1 MSKAADAVRETRTSL
16 ATVFRNPNL
25 RRINLAFAGS
35 AIGDWAYATAIVI
48 WAYDVGGVRAVG
60 IWFTVRLIL
69 MTIATPFAST
79 LVDRL
84 PRRTVMVTTDLAR
97 GAIAATVAVLIWVDA
112 APISVFVLATLA
124 SIMSAPF
131 RPAVAAILPT
141 LVDSPDELTAANGTT
156 STIDSLSF
164 LVGPALG
171 GVLVTAIGV
180 PFVVVFNA
188 VTFLWSAA
196 LLIRI
201 RVTDAEAEVAA
212 VRADEAAV
220 VEAAEELVA
229 VAADERVPAA
239 VDVAP
244 AGTGGGESEP
254 ETDTGTAAD
263 GSAEK
268 ESSGFFAESMAGFRT
283 IWANRDLRLV
293 SGVYSAQTIVAGASA
308 VFMIEMAVQMT
319 PFGSRGVG
327 YLDSVMGVGA
337 VIGGLVAISRASA
350 QRRATDF
357 GVGVVFWALP
367 LVLTAVWPQL
377 WAAFLAMFVIG
388 VANPVVDV
396 NAATILQRTAP
407 DEVMGR
413 VFGALETALIGAM
426 ALGSAIMPLLIHAI
440 GLRWSLA
447 VLAAGI
453 SLAVLPAFGHLRRMN
468 AELGEPD
475 GLVLLRA
482 IPMFAPVEP
491 KALERMAQSMV
502 RLEVP
507 AGEVVIREGDEGD
520 RFYVIES
527 GALTATFHGEALS
540 HMGAGDPFGEIAL
553 LRDVPRT
560 ATVTADEPS
569 VLYALEREPFLD
581 AVTGNSEVNSRAD
594 DLIGKRIPTY

>member
-1 MSKAADAVRETRTSL
+1 MSKASDAVRETRTSL
-16 ATVFRNPNL
+16 TTVFRNPNL

-60 IWFTVRLIL
+60 LWFTVRLLL

-97 GAIAATVAVLIWVDA
+97 GAIAATVALLVWVDA
-112 APISVFVLATLA
+112 APLTVFVLATLA
-124 SIMSAPF
+124 SIMAAPF

-141 LVDSPDELTAANGTT
+141 LVEAPEELTAANGTT

-171 GVLVTAIGV
+171 GVLVTVIGV

-188 VTFLWSAA
+188 LTFLWSAS
-196 LLIRI
+196 LLL
-201 RVTDAEAEVAA
+201 RVSTGGELAATTVQEAVVPGAEGVVAEAAEGRGAGAGETLAPVVAPAATVEVE
-212 VRADEAAV
+212 RPGSADEAP
-220 VEAAEELVA
+220 VA
-229 VAADERVPAA
+229 K
-239 VDVAP
+239 
-244 AGTGGGESEP
+244 EP
-254 ETDTGTAAD
+254 
-263 GSAEK
+263 
-268 ESSGFFAESMAGFRT
+268 SGFLSDSMAGFRT
-283 IWANRDLRLV
+283 IWRDPDLRLV

-327 YLDSVMGVGA
+327 YLDSAMGVGA
-337 VIGGLVAISRASA
+337 VIGGLVAIGRASA
-350 QRRATDF
+350 RRLATDF
-357 GVGVVFWALP
+357 GIGVVFWAVP
-367 LVLTAVWPQL
+367 LVLAAVWPQM
-377 WAAFLAMFVIG
+377 WAAFLAMFIIG

-396 NAATILQRTAP
+396 NAATILQRTAS
-407 DEVMGR
+407 DAVMGR

-426 ALGSAIMPLLIHAI
+426 ALGSAVMPLLIHAV
-440 GLRWSLA
+440 GLRWSLT
-447 VLAAGI
+447 VLAVVI
-453 SLAVLPAFGHLRRMN
+453 SIAVLPAFIRLRRMN
-468 AELGEPD
+468 AMLAEPHA
-475 GLVLLRA
+475 LALLRA

-491 KALERMAQSMV
+491 KALEHIARSMV
-502 RLEVP
+502 RIETRP
-507 AGEVVIREGDEGD
+507 GEVVIREGEEGD

-527 GALTATFHGEALS
+527 GALTATFHGGTLS
-540 HMGAGDPFGEIAL
+540 KMGAGDPFGEIAL
-553 LRDVPRT
+553 LRHVPRT
-560 ATVTADEPS
+560 ATVTADEPA
-569 VLYALEREPFLD
+569 VLWALDREAFLD